1 MLRLALIVMAVVL
14 AVFSPASA
22 APLFDDF
29 PRTNPSPQSNPFR
42 SLDQGSPL
50 AAITVSAPTSINQI
64 GARVDLTT
72 AGNLKFLIFDLT
84 SHTLLFGTGA
94 TSYIDDGLTFKVS
107 PVFSDFLL
115 TPGTVYGIG
124 AIADVTGNWA
134 IGIPPL
140 GTTLNFT
147 QNNITADAH
156 RNGNVNMFSSPTL
169 FADGAVMGI
178 VQLFGAAQVVP
189 EPTTFGFLVAGFA
202 ALAAAARRR
211 GRRRS

>member
-22 APLFDDF
+22 ALLFDDVS
-29 PRTNPSPQSNPFR
+29 RTNPSPQSNPFR
-42 SLDQGSPL
+42 SLDQGTPL

-64 GARVDLTT
+64 SARMDLSSS
-72 AGNLKFLIFDLT
+72 GNLKFLIFDLN

-94 TSYIDDGLTFKVS
+94 TSYIDDGLTFKMS

-140 GTTLNFT
+140 GTTPNFT

-156 RNGNVNMFSSPTL
+156 RNGNVNTFASPTL
-169 FADGAVMGI
+169 LADAAVMGI
-178 VQLFGAAQVVP
+178 VQIFGPAQAVP
-189 EPTTFGFLVAGFA
+189 EPATVGLLAVSFGL
-202 ALAAAARRR
+202 LAAMARRL
-211 GRRRS
+211 GRRR